1 MDMQQLLGYLPQI
14 IFLLALLVMFFWIVI
29 LPAKQRERKHQKII
43 DESKV
48 GDKVVTAGGMYG
60 TLRRVGEKSV
70 DVEIAEGVV
79 ITLDR
84 RAIVRQQDRK

>member
-1 MDMQQLLGYLPQI
+1 MDMQQFLGYLPQI
-14 IFLLALLVMFFWIVI
+14 VFLVAVVVMFVWIVI
-29 LPAKQRERKHQKII
+29 MPAKQRERKHQKII
-43 DESKV
+43 DEAKV
-48 GDKVVTAGGMYG
+48 GDRVVTAGGVYG
-60 TLRRVGEKSV
+60 TLRRVGEKTV